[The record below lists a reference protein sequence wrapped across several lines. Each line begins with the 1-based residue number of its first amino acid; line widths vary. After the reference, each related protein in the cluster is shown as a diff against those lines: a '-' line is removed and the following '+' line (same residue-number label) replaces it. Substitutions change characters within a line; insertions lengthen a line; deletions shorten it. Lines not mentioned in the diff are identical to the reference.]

1 MYSTGMNIPAYID
14 PNTGGML
21 FQILAASF
29 AAVSGLLL
37 LFSRQIRVLVSRIKR
52 VVRERLGGTDEVTGN
67 PTDETA

>member
-1 MYSTGMNIPAYID
+1 MNIPAYID